1 LRGAI
6 VPLTLIPLLCGGK
19 RMAVERALIS
29 VFDKTGILEFAKAIA
44 ALRIEILSTGGT
56 AKLLRE
62 ANVPVRDVSDF
73 TGWPEMLGGRV
84 KTLHP
89 KIHGGLLFRRKH
101 PEDQKQSAEHGIAA
115 IDLVVVNL
123 YPFEATAAKA
133 NLTAEE
139 LIENIDIGGPTMLR
153 SAAKNFESV
162 TVVTDPADYARVAAE
177 LQSSRET
184 SLATRLEL
192 ARKVFAATSRYDG
205 LITTE
210 LERLSAAFGQAALNE
225 KPLLPERIHIA
236 LRRQQELRYGENPH
250 QAAALYV
257 PSGPP
262 AGLAAA
268 KQLQGKELSYNN
280 FVDLEA
286 ARSLVAEFTAPAAV
300 IIKHNN
306 PCGASEQDCLLDA
319 YLKALACDPI
329 SAFGGV
335 LAFNRTVDAATAEE
349 VAKLFVECI
358 AAPGF
363 DAKAKTIF
371 AAKKNLRLLELPP
384 DGLEPD
390 RDLQLKRIRGGI
402 LVQQPDL
409 GQIQDTELRTV
420 TKRVPTAEEMHTMR
434 FAWKVCKHVKSNAI
448 VFARD
453 GATVGVGAGQMSRVD
468 SVKIAIMKAQ
478 TSLKGSVVAS
488 DAFFPFPDGV
498 EEAVKAGAT
507 AVIQPG
513 GSVRDP
519 DVIATA
525 DRLNLAMVFTGL
537 RHFLH

>member
-1 LRGAI
+1 
-6 VPLTLIPLLCGGK
+6 
-19 RMAVERALIS
+19 MAVQRALIS
-29 VFDKTGILEFAKAIA
+29 VFDKTGIVDFVKKLA
-44 ALRIEILSTGGT
+44 ALGIEILSTGGS
-56 AKLLRE
+56 AKTLRE
-62 ANVPVRDVSDF
+62 AGLPVRDVSEF

-89 KIHGGLLFRRKH
+89 KVHGGLLFRRNLA
-101 PEDQKQSAEHGIAA
+101 EDQKQAAEHGIAP

-123 YPFEATAAKA
+123 YPFESTAAKKD
-133 NLTAEE
+133 LTAED

-162 TVVTDPADYARVAAE
+162 TVITDPTDYNRVLQE
-177 LQSSRET
+177 LESSLET
-184 SLATRLEL
+184 SLATRLDL
-192 ARKVFAATSRYDG
+192 ARKVFATTSRYDG
-205 LITTE
+205 MIATE
-210 LERLSAAFGQAALNE
+210 LERLSVSANQIALGE
-225 KPLLPERIHIA
+225 KPVLPQRLHLA

-250 QAAALYV
+250 QAAALYI
-257 PSGPP
+257 P
-262 AGLAAA
+262 AGRDLQGLAAA
-268 KQLQGKELSYNN
+268 NQLQGKELSYNN

-286 ARSLVAEFTAPAAV
+286 ARSLAAEFQRPAAV

-306 PCGASEQDCLLDA
+306 PCGTAEQETLRDA

-335 LAFNRTVDAATAEE
+335 LAFNRPVDAATAEE
-349 VAKLFVECI
+349 VAKLFAECI

-363 DAKAKTIF
+363 DEKAKSIF

-384 DGLEPD
+384 GGLEPD
-390 RDLQLKRIRGGI
+390 RELQLKRISGGM

-409 GQIQDTELRTV
+409 GEIAESELRTV
-420 TKRVPTAEEMHTMR
+420 TKRAPSPQEMQNMR
-434 FAWKVCKHVKSNAI
+434 LAWKVCKHVKSNAI

-453 GATVGVGAGQMSRVD
+453 GATLGVGAGQMSRVD
-468 SVKIAIMKAQ
+468 SVKLAVMKAQ
-478 TSLKGSVVAS
+478 SPLQGTVVAS

-498 EEAVKAGAT
+498 EEAAKAGAT

-513 GSVRDP
+513 GSVRDN
-519 DVIATA
+519 DVVAAA
-525 DRLNLAMVFTGL
+525 DRLGLAMVFTGI